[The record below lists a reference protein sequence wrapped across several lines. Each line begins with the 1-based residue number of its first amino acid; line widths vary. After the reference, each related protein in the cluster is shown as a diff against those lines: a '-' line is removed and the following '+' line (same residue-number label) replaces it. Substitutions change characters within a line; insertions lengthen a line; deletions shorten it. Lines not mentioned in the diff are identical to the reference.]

1 MIDKSFKGF
10 SDGLL
15 LKIEYF
21 LRLGIPL
28 MVCLTATASY
38 GQLTNDDRF
47 LQRTPPSTEPID
59 TTPTENPPSIE
70 NNPPEVLGQENK
82 IEVETIVVTGSTI
95 FTEADFQPIIAPL
108 FDRTV
113 TETELQTAADT
124 ITQLYLDR
132 GFLTSRAIID
142 VNSLNTGKINILV
155 IEGKLEDIEIEGTE
169 RLTDYIRDRIELGA
183 SVPLNTKALE
193 DQLRLLKNDPL
204 VGNIEANLRAGSGV
218 GLSKLKVTVIDAKPL
233 TGGISVD
240 NYSVPSIGS
249 EKLNLNLAYRNLT
262 GLEDTFSIAYSPRLN
277 NFTDTFKLD
286 LRYSVPL
293 NPMNGTLELRTVLDR
308 NEIIQPPF
316 DVFDIRGETEVYELS
331 YRQPLIRTPTEEFAL
346 SFGFTYQSGQTFVFS
361 SPTPFGIGPD
371 ANGVSSTS
379 VFKFGQEYISREE
392 LGAWALRSQF
402 NLGTG
407 LFDATDNN
415 NPIPDG
421 HFFSWLGQIQRVQV
435 LDNNNFLILS
445 LEAQFSPDALLP
457 SEQFVI
463 GGGQSVR
470 GYRQNVLAGDNGIR
484 FSIENRFTLAR
495 NEEGESVFQIAPFL
509 DGGYVWNNNDNPNQI
524 LSDDTFIIALGLGIL
539 WQPIEGFNIRLDYA
553 PPLIDLDNRGDD
565 IQDDGLYFNVGYSF

>member
-1 MIDKSFKGF
+1 MINKSFNSFGN
-10 SDGLL
+10 SLL
-15 LKIEYF
+15 LRIKYF
-21 LRLGIPL
+21 LFLGLPL
-28 MVCLTATASY
+28 VTCLSAATSY
-38 GQLTNDDRF
+38 ANLTNEDRF
-47 LQRTPPSTEPID
+47 LQRTPLPTEPVEES
-59 TTPTENPPSIE
+59 PTDNPPTFGNESQGI
-70 NNPPEVLGQENK
+70 GQERDSIK
-82 IEVETIVVTGSTI
+82 VETIDVSGSSI
-95 FTEADFQPIIAPL
+95 FTEIDFQPITTPLLDRNVTIA
-108 FDRTV
+108 
-113 TETELQTAADT
+113 ELQAAADK
-124 ITQLYLDR
+124 ITQLYLNR
-132 GFLTSRAIID
+132 GFLTSRARLD
-142 VNSLNTGKINILV
+142 ENSLNTGIISIVIL
-155 IEGKLEDIEIEGTE
+155 EGKLEDIEIVGTE
-169 RLTDYIRDRIELGA
+169 RLTEYVRDRLNLGA
-183 SVPLNTKALE
+183 SVPLSTKALE

-204 VGNIEANLRAGSGV
+204 IANIEANLRSGSSV
-218 GLSKLKVTVIDAKPL
+218 GLSKLKVIVTEAKPL
-233 TGGISVD
+233 TGNISVD

-262 GLEDTFSIAYSPRLN
+262 GLEDTFSIGYSPRLN
-277 NFTDTFKLD
+277 NFVDTFKLD

-316 DVFDIRGETEVYELS
+316 DVFDISGESELYEVS
-331 YRQPLIRTPTEEFAL
+331 YRQPLIRTPRKEFAL
-346 SFGFTYQSGQTFVFS
+346 SFGFTHQNGQTFLFG
-361 SPTPFGIGPD
+361 SPTPFGIGSD
-371 ANGVSSTS
+371 SDGVSRTS

-392 LGAWALRSQF
+392 FGAWALRSQF

-435 LDNNNFLILS
+435 LDNDNLLIIS
-445 LEAQFSPDALLP
+445 LETQLTPDTLLP

-484 FSIENRFTLAR
+484 FSIEDRITLAR
-495 NEEGESVFQIAPFL
+495 NEEGEAIFQIAPFF
-509 DGGYVWNNNDNPNQI
+509 DGGYVWNNDGNPNQI
-524 LSDDTFIIALGLGIL
+524 ASEDTFIAALGLGIL

-565 IQDDGLYFNVGYSF
+565 IQDDGFYFSTGYSF

>member
-1 MIDKSFKGF
+1 MIDKSFDGF
-10 SDGLL
+10 GYLLSPKIKYFAWLGLPAVV
-15 LKIEYF
+15 F
-21 LRLGIPL
+21 
-28 MVCLTATASY
+28 LTATATY
-38 GQLTNDDRF
+38 AELTNDDRL
-47 LQRTPPSTEPID
+47 LQKTPLPTE
-59 TTPTENPPSIE
+59 TLEETPTETPPPADRSPQE
-70 NNPPEVLGQENK
+70 ELGREGN
-82 IEVETIVVTGSTI
+82 IRIETIEVTGSTI
-95 FTEADFQPIIAPL
+95 FTDADFQPI
-108 FDRTV
+108 V
-113 TETELQTAADT
+113 TLLSNRSVTREELQAAANT

-142 VNSLNTGKINILV
+142 ENSLSTGNIKISIV
-155 IEGKLEDIEIEGTE
+155 EGRLEDIEVEGTE
-169 RLTDYIRDRIELGA
+169 RLVDYVKDRVNLGA
-183 SVPLNTKALE
+183 SVPLSTKVLE

-204 VGNIEANLRAGSGV
+204 IGNIEANLRAGSSV
-218 GLSKLKVTVIDAKPL
+218 GLSKLKVIVTDAKSI
-233 TGGISVD
+233 TGSISVD

-262 GLEDTFSIAYSPRLN
+262 GLEDTFSLTYSPRLD
-277 NFTDTFKLD
+277 NFADSFKLD

-308 NEIIQPPF
+308 NEIIQSPF
-316 DVFDIRGETEVYELS
+316 DIFEISGESELYELS
-331 YRQPLIRTPTEEFAL
+331 YRQPLILTPREEFAL
-346 SFGFTYQSGQTFVFS
+346 SFGFTYQNGQTFVFS
-361 SPTPFGIGPD
+361 SPKPFGIGPD
-371 ANGVSSTS
+371 ANGASSTS

-392 LGAWALRSQF
+392 FGAWALRSQF

-421 HFFSWLGQIQRVQV
+421 YFFSWLGQVQRVQV
-435 LDNNNFLILS
+435 LGNNNFLIIS
-445 LEAQFSPDALLP
+445 LEAQLTPDALLP

-495 NEEGESVFQIAPFL
+495 NEEGETVFQIAPFF
-509 DGGYVWNNNDNPNQI
+509 DCGYVWNNDDNPNQI
-524 LSDDTFIIALGLGIL
+524 FSDDTFIAALGLGVL

-553 PPLIDLDNRGDD
+553 PPLINLDSRGDD
-565 IQDDGLYFNVGYSF
+565 IQDDGLYFSVGYGF